1 MIRTGALILIAVSCA
16 GLGFLKSQALSGRVR
31 ELLMLRKILR
41 LLTGEI
47 SYAGTPLPEAF
58 YRIGGKMDGPYRD
71 FLQDLS
77 IDMKRYD
84 GEPFAELFSRNTD
97 CHLRQTKLL
106 KEDKEEWKQFGAML
120 GYLDREMQLSTL
132 RSFDET
138 LAQKICEQKEGL
150 PARKK
155 LYQSL
160 GVMGGLFLVIFLA

>member
-1 MIRTGALILIAVSCA
+1 MIRIAALVLIAVSCA
-16 GLGFLKSQALSGRVR
+16 GLGFVKSQALSARVR
-31 ELLMLRKILR
+31 DLLMLRKILR
-41 LLTGEI
+41 LLKGEI

-58 YRIGGKMDGPYRD
+58 YRIGGKMEMPFRD

-77 IDMKRYD
+77 VDMQRYE
-84 GEPFAELFSRNTD
+84 GESFSEIFDRNAD
-97 CHLRQTKLL
+97 CHL
-106 KEDKEEWKQFGAML
+106 KETRLSREDREEWKEFGRML

-132 RSFDET
+132 KSLDET
-138 LAQKICEQKEGL
+138 LAWKIGELKEGL